1 MLGVKV
7 GLKGEKKGGRIGR
20 KYNREDKKIR

>member
-1 MLGVKV
+1 VKV